1 MSCGVFFRIV
11 LLLLLFLDKFGILVT
26 SLEAG
31 IDVLRLGRLST
42 SPGFLFAAVALLDL
56 IERLYRKVEVG
67 ADWLRTNHHPVK
79 NVIVLVPLFPH
90 KLFKG
95 QSDTGIVWPIL
106 KTESSD
112 ILHVVREFQGRR
124 IPTDLLDR
132 HPQLDLS
139 DLRVAFTSIICLKVL
154 PGQLPKVKIQETE
167 PDGLQIISPGLFN
180 A

>member
-1 MSCGVFFRIV
+1 LSCGVFFRIV

-42 SPGFLFAAVALLDL
+42 RPCFLFAAVALLDL